1 MVADAPAT
9 TRRRFDPRELAAAI
23 ATPLVAIGLA
33 IALGAAAILIAG
45 EDVLTA
51 YSELVRGAIGTPQN
65 LSATIVRS
73 IPIVVAGIGIGLA
86 FRAGAL
92 NLGAEGQMILGG
104 LAAAVVALALPGVP
118 FPLATLIAL
127 VAGLVG
133 GAAWVFLP
141 GLLDVRLGVPLL
153 ITSLLLN
160 YVGALFAAWVV
171 TYPLRDVAAGGI
183 AQTAVI
189 PDAAW
194 LPGLPGTR
202 LNLGVA
208 AIVILPFVVRWFLA
222 RTVAGYEFRMVGH
235 NRAFAGYGGIDAGRR
250 VLAAT
255 LLSGAI
261 CGLAGALVVL
271 GVNHRYIDGVFTT
284 VRLGVVGVHGRDPD
298 RRQSR
303 GDAVRRAVP
312 RRSGGGRRRDGP
324 DDRRA
329 APAGRRRPGDDHPR
343 RRHPRGD
350 QALGPARPGRRER
363 LMDALFTVLDVAL
376 LASTI
381 RLVSPILLAAL
392 GGILSERV
400 GIFNVGARGAD
411 ARRRVLR
418 GRGHVLDRQPVGGA
432 GDGGAGRGG
441 AVDHLRH
448 RRRRPGRRRDRG
460 RARASTCSLSG

>member
-1 MVADAPAT
+1 VVADAPTT
-9 TRRRFDPRELAAAI
+9 TRRRFDPRELAVAI

-33 IALGAAAILIAG
+33 IALGGAAILIAG

-51 YSELVRGAIGTPQN
+51 YGELVRGAIGTPQN

-73 IPIVVAGIGIGLA
+73 IPIVIAGIGIGLA

-133 GAAWVFLP
+133 GAAWVFVP

-160 YVGALFAAWVV
+160 YVGALFAAWIV

-183 AQTAVI
+183 AQTEVI
-189 PDAAW
+189 PNAAW

-261 CGLAGALVVL
+261 CGLAGAIVVL
-271 GVNHRYIDGVFTT
+271 GVNHRFIDGVFTLSGWAWSGFT
-284 VRLGVVGVHGRDPD
+284 AAILTAANPVATLFAGLFLGGLEVGAAGMARTTDVPLQLVDVVQATIILVVAIRVAIRLW
-298 RRQSR
+298 
-303 GDAVRRAVP
+303 VRR
-312 RRSGGGRRRDGP
+312 G
-324 DDRRA
+324 
-329 APAGRRRPGDDHPR
+329 
-343 RRHPRGD
+343 
-350 QALGPARPGRRER
+350 L
-363 LMDALFTVLDVAL
+363 
-376 LASTI
+376 
-381 RLVSPILLAAL
+381 
-392 GGILSERV
+392 
-400 GIFNVGARGAD
+400 
-411 ARRRVLR
+411 
-418 GRGHVLDRQPVGGA
+418 GA
-432 GDGGAGRGG
+432 GSA
-441 AVDHLRH
+441 
-448 RRRRPGRRRDRG
+448 
-460 RARASTCSLSG
+460 

>member
-1 MVADAPAT
+1 VVADAPAT
-9 TRRRFDPRELAAAI
+9 TRRFDPREIAAEI
-23 ATPLVAIGLA
+23 ATPLVAISLA

-45 EDVLTA
+45 EDVLAA
-51 YSELVRGAIGTPQN
+51 YGELVRGAIGTPQN

-73 IPIVVAGIGIGLA
+73 IPIVIAGIGIGLA

-92 NLGAEGQMILGG
+92 NLGAEGQMILGA

-118 FPLATLIAL
+118 FPLATMIGL

-133 GAAWVFLP
+133 GAAWAFLP

-183 AQTAVI
+183 AQTPVI
-189 PDAAW
+189 PAAAF

-202 LNLGVA
+202 LHLGVA

-255 LLSGAI
+255 VLSGAI

-284 VRLGVVGVHGRDPD
+284 SGWAWSGFTAAILTGFDPVLTLFAGLFLGGLEVGAAGMARTTDVPLQLVDVVQATIILVVAIRVAIRLW
-298 RRQSR
+298 
-303 GDAVRRAVP
+303 VRRA
-312 RRSGGGRRRDGP
+312 
-324 DDRRA
+324 
-329 APAGRRRPGDDHPR
+329 
-343 RRHPRGD
+343 
-350 QALGPARPGRRER
+350 
-363 LMDALFTVLDVAL
+363 M
-376 LASTI
+376 
-381 RLVSPILLAAL
+381 
-392 GGILSERV
+392 
-400 GIFNVGARGAD
+400 
-411 ARRRVLR
+411 
-418 GRGHVLDRQPVGGA
+418 GA
-432 GDGGAGRGG
+432 GNA
-441 AVDHLRH
+441 
-448 RRRRPGRRRDRG
+448 
-460 RARASTCSLSG
+460 